1 MLEQQQARPPDI
13 GGQRQGLALHRA
25 LRVALR
31 RRRLDLVVK
40 GFDRTSPLHV
50 EGGKVCNRRNLVV
63 PARSGEGPLIHPDC
77 RPSPLCGANRRSAEF
92 TTYALAAT

>member
-50 EGGKVCNRRNLVV
+50 EGGKVCNRRNLVI
-63 PARSGEGPLIHPDC
+63 PARCGEGPLTIRFADLRRRAVETGGLLST
-77 RPSPLCGANRRSAEF
+77 RPMRW
-92 TTYALAAT
+92 